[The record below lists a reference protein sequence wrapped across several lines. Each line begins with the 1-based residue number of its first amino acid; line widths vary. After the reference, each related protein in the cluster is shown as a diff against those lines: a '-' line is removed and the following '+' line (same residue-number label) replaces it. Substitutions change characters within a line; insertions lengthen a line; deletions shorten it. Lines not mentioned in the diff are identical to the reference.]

1 MDDFN
6 DVIALLLDEL
16 PNRTATSSS
25 LAAQIENRDLW
36 RCPIDRTHPAAW
48 HIEVWV
54 RSPHAGGRFVLGKGV
69 VAYRGGAA
77 AAGQAAVCL
86 RKTG

>member
-6 DVIALLLDEL
+6 DVIALLLDEH
-16 PNRTATSSS
+16 PNRAATASS
-25 LAAQIENRDLW
+25 LAAQIESRDLW
-36 RCPIDRTHPAAW
+36 RCPADRTHPAAW

-54 RSPHAGGRFVLGKGV
+54 RSPLAGGRFVLGKGL
-69 VAYRGGAA
+69 VAFRGGGGNAT
-77 AAGQAAVCL
+77 QAETGW